1 MSIAV
6 NNGEESDIVCS
17 SIVSVLRSSGQVRSL
32 LYRGNPLKPLTLVVA
47 AIVGHE
53 SQKVS

>member
-32 LYRGNPLKPLTLVVA
+32 LYLGNPLKLLTLVVA
-47 AIVGHE
+47 AIVGHK